1 MKRYALIPVAA
12 LLFTMA
18 CSSTNKVTMSVQ
30 EPAVVTLPTS
40 MEKIGVIDR
49 SLTRSETG
57 IRESLDQVFSLKSPE
72 MDRNGANAAITG
84 LAEELR
90 KNERFTT
97 VLMADVTGESSPSSG
112 VFPAPLAWN
121 HIDEICREKG
131 LDGLFSL
138 EFYDTDSQISYSTQ
152 RVTLKGPLGVEIPGL
167 EHIAEVHT
175 TIKTGWRIY
184 DHAARNIIDE
194 FVISETVVTSGR
206 GINPAEAAKAITGR
220 TEAVQTVSG
229 NVGTFYARS
238 ILPYW
243 TRVSRD
249 YYVRGND
256 SFKTAKRRAQTGNWD
271 GAAELWLRETDNRKA
286 KIAGRAHYNMAII
299 NEING
304 NLDVA
309 IDWVGIAYEDFGDK
323 NALRYLRTLQ
333 NRKVRAEQLRRQE
346 VARR

>member
-1 MKRYALIPVAA
+1 MKRIALLPIAA
-12 LLFTMA
+12 ILFTMA
-18 CSSTNKVTMSVQ
+18 CSSTNKMTMSVQ
-30 EPAVVTLPTS
+30 EPAAVTLPHA
-40 MEKIGVIDR
+40 MENIGVIDR
-49 SLTRSETG
+49 SLTRSGSG
-57 IRESLDQVFSLKSPE
+57 IRETLDQVFSLKSSE
-72 MDRNGANAAITG
+72 LDKNGAKAAVTG
-84 LAEELR
+84 LTEELR
-90 KNERFTT
+90 KNDRFTSVT
-97 VLMADVTGESSPSSG
+97 LADVPRESSPSSG
-112 VFPAPLAWN
+112 VFPAPLAWDYIN
-121 HIDEICREKG
+121 EICREHG

-138 EFYDTDSQISYSTQ
+138 EYYDTDSQISYTTQ

-167 EHIAEVHT
+167 EHIAEVRT

-184 DHAARNIIDE
+184 DLAGRNIIDE
-194 FVISETVVTSGR
+194 FVTAETVVTSGR

-238 ILPYW
+238 VLPYW

-256 SFKTAKRRAQTGNWD
+256 SFKIARRRAQTGNWD
-271 GAAELWLRETDNRKA
+271 GAAELWHRETGNRKA

-304 NLDVA
+304 NLDEA
-309 IDWVGIAYEDFGDK
+309 IDLAGIAYEDYGDK

-333 NRKVRAEQLRRQE
+333 NRKSRADQLRRQH
-346 VARR
+346 VAFR

>member
-1 MKRYALIPVAA
+1 
-12 LLFTMA
+12 
-18 CSSTNKVTMSVQ
+18 
-30 EPAVVTLPTS
+30 
-40 MEKIGVIDR
+40 MEKIGIIDR

-72 MDRNGANAAITG
+72 LDKNGASAALTG
-84 LAEELR
+84 LTEELR
-90 KNERFTT
+90 KNERFIS
-97 VLMADVTGESSPSSG
+97 VTRTDAPRQSSPSSG
-112 VFPAPLAWN
+112 VFPAPIAWDS
-121 HIDEICREKG
+121 IDEICREHD

-152 RVTLKGPLGVEIPGL
+152 QVTLKGPLGVEIPGL
-167 EHIAEVHT
+167 EHIAEVRT
-175 TIKTGWRIY
+175 TVKTGWRIY
-184 DHAARNIIDE
+184 DHTSRNIIDE
-194 FVISETVVTSGR
+194 FVSSETVVTSGR
-206 GINPAEAAKAITGR
+206 GINPAEAAKAISGR
-220 TEAVQTVSG
+220 TEAVQTESG
-229 NVGTFYARS
+229 NMGTFYGRS

-304 NLDVA
+304 ELDMA
-309 IDWVGIAYEDFGDK
+309 IDWAGIAYEDYGDK

-333 NRKVRAEQLRRQE
+333 NRKARAEQLRRQ
-346 VARR
+346 

>member
-1 MKRYALIPVAA
+1 MKRYVLYPIAA

-30 EPAVVTLPTS
+30 EPAAVTLPPA
-40 MEKIGVIDR
+40 MENIGVIDR
-49 SLTRSETG
+49 SLARSETG
-57 IRESLDQVFSLKSPE
+57 IRESLDLVFSLKSPE
-72 MDRNGANAAITG
+72 LDKKGANAAITA
-84 LAEELR
+84 LTEELR
-90 KNERFTT
+90 KNDRFT
-97 VLMADVTGESSPSSG
+97 AVTLAEVPRQSSPSSG
-112 VFPAPLAWN
+112 VFPAPLAWD
-121 HIDEICREKG
+121 HIDEISREHG
-131 LDGLFSL
+131 IDGLFSL

-167 EHIAEVHT
+167 EHIAEVRT

-184 DHAARNIIDE
+184 DYAGRNIIDE
-194 FVISETVVTSGR
+194 FVNAETVVTSGR

-220 TEAVQTVSG
+220 TEAVQAVSG

-271 GAAELWLRETDNRKA
+271 GAAELWLRETRNRKA

-304 NLDVA
+304 ELDMA
-309 IDWVGIAYEDFGDK
+309 IDWAGIAYEDYGDK

-333 NRKVRAEQLRRQE
+333 NRKARAEQLRRQH